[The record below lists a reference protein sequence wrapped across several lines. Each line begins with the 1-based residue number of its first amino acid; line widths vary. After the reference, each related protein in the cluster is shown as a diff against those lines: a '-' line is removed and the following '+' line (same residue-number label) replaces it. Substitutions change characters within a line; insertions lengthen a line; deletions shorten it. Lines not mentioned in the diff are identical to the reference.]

1 MEEET
6 VKATRVQ
13 MYLKDEE
20 VIADLKEVV
29 KLTGWSASDVASYS
43 FIVGFYEI
51 RESLLK
57 NTFNHKARIAGAKR
71 RNVKRK

>member
-1 MEEET
+1 MEDKKI
-6 VKATRVQ
+6 VATRVQ
-13 MYLKDEE
+13 MYLKDLE
-20 VIADLKEVV
+20 VLADLKEVV
-29 KLTGWSASDVASYS
+29 NLTGWSVSDVASYS

-71 RNVKRK
+71 RHVKRK

>member
-1 MEEET
+1 MDE
-6 VKATRVQ
+6 VKIKATRVQ

-20 VIADLKEVV
+20 VLSDLKEVV
-29 KLTGWSASDVASYS
+29 KLTGWSASDVASYA

-71 RNVKRK
+71 RHVKQK